1 MTSIVLTTLNA
12 RYIHASFGL
21 RYLQANL
28 GALQAD
34 SVIREFT
41 INDNLQ
47 DVLAAIL
54 SEAPQVVGF
63 GVYIWNVDQT
73 LRLIADLRQVA
84 PDVIIVLGGPEVS
97 YETET
102 QPIVTLADYVI
113 TGEADL
119 TFAEICR
126 DRDGRPEP
134 DADLRDTE
142 NVPLPPGIALPL
154 PLGRE
159 RRMNRGE
166 HVAGGRRAVH
176 GGVHRVTGGV
186 HEALRCGVRSYTKTS
201 QEPAETGPVQ

>member
-1 MTSIVLTTLNA
+1 MASIVLTTLNA

-28 GALQAD
+28 GDLQNE

-54 SEAPQVVGF
+54 GESPKIVGF

-73 LRLIADLRQVA
+73 LRLIADLKQIA

-102 QPIVTLADYVI
+102 QPIVALADYVI

-119 TFAEICR
+119 EFRKLCER
-126 DRDGRPEP
+126 LLSKSDPEYRSSMP
-134 DADLRDTE
+134 QILHAS
-142 NVPLPPGIALPL
+142 VPQLDQLQLP
-154 PLGRE
+154 
-159 RRMNRGE
+159 
-166 HVAGGRRAVH
+166 
-176 GGVHRVTGGV
+176 
-186 HEALRCGVRSYTKTS
+186 
-201 QEPAETGPVQ
+201 